1 MLSQNEIRRHISA
14 IEETRKITNAMQ
26 LVSTSRL
33 KRVMTHIEYNH
44 RYFMRVQAAMNSIL
58 AMSGGVKHPYLD
70 GREGR
75 RRTYIVVAGDKGMA
89 GAYNSNVLEL
99 ALKRLEEDG
108 AEVSLITVGLVASE
122 FFHSRGI
129 MPDVEVTGTIQD
141 PTLDRARELALD
153 VFSLYDQ
160 NLTDEVYIIYT
171 SFYGESKNK
180 PEIKKLL
187 PVAITGDEVEE
198 GDWHNMIYEPSA
210 EEVFS
215 HLVPQYVIGI
225 LFGALVQAYACE
237 HYARMNAMRSATH
250 NADEMMRKL
259 TMQYNLARQ
268 SAITQEISEI
278 AGAAEAL
285 GGQDNG

>member
-1 MLSQNEIRRHISA
+1 MLNQNEIRRHINA
-14 IEETRKITNAMQ
+14 IEETKKITNAMQ

-44 RYFMRVQAAMNSIL
+44 RYFMRVQATMNSIL
-58 AMSGGVKHPYLD
+58 TMSGGVKHPYLD
-70 GREGR
+70 GRDSK

-99 ALKRLEEDG
+99 ALKQIEEDKE
-108 AEVSLITVGLVASE
+108 EVSLITVGLVASE
-122 FFHSRGI
+122 FFNNHGI
-129 MPDVEVTGTIQD
+129 VPDIQVTGTIQN

-153 VFSLYDQ
+153 IFNLYDQ
-160 NLTDEVYIIYT
+160 NLTDEVFIIFT

-180 PEIKKLL
+180 PQIKQLL
-187 PVAITGDEVEE
+187 PVVVTGDELEE
-198 GDWHNMIYEPSA
+198 EDWHNMIYEPSA

-285 GGQDNG
+285 GGENDG